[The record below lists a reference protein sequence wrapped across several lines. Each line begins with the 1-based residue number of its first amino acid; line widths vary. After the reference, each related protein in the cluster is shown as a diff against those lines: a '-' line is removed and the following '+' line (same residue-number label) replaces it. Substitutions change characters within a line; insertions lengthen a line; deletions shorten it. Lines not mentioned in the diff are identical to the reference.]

1 MISLPRR
8 ALVLPVLA
16 ALALS
21 ACAPPEP
28 AGTNGDT
35 ASLTVLTSFYPLH
48 YIAEQVGGEEAEVS
62 SVTPP
67 GADPHNLE
75 LSPAKVAELADASV
89 VVYASGFQAA
99 VDEAVEQTSPK
110 QTIDVADAA
119 DLSPAAGRGG
129 NSAAKDGTGGSRDA
143 GGADPHFWLDPQRL
157 AAVAGVAARR
167 FSEID
172 PQNADVYK
180 ANAQELGQELASLD
194 VQFTTG
200 LADCERRTIVVAH
213 EAYGYLADRY
223 DLEQIGISGIDPES
237 EPAPARI
244 AKIRRVIEGQDV
256 TTVFT
261 ESLVN
266 PKVAE
271 VLAADL
277 GIETA
282 LLDPLESLADPGED
296 YLSIMRE
303 NLAALRGALNCG

>member
-8 ALVLPVLA
+8 TLVLPVLA
-16 ALALS
+16 AVTLS
-21 ACAPPEP
+21 ACAPSAPT
-28 AGTNGDT
+28 GTNGEP
-35 ASLTVLTSFYPLH
+35 ASLKVLASFYPLH
-48 YIAEQVGGEEAEVS
+48 YVAERVGGEESAVG

-89 VVYASGFQAA
+89 LVYASGFQAA
-99 VDEAVEQTSPK
+99 VDEAVSQVSPE

-119 DLSPAAGRGG
+119 DLSPADGSS
-129 NSAAKDGTGGSRDA
+129 SAPDS

-157 AAVAGVAARR
+157 AAVADVVAQG

-172 PQNADVYK
+172 PENGETYR
-180 ANAQELGQELASLD
+180 ANAQELSQDLSSLD
-194 VQFTTG
+194 EEFSTG

-223 DLEQIGISGIDPES
+223 GLKQTGISGIDPES

-244 AKIRRVIEGQDV
+244 AKLRRVIEGRNV
-256 TTVFT
+256 TTIFT

-271 VLAADL
+271 VLASDL
-277 GIETA
+277 GMKTA
-282 LLDPLESLADPGED
+282 LLDPLESLTDPGKD
-296 YLSIMRE
+296 YLDVMRN
-303 NLAALRGALNCG
+303 NLAALRGALNCE